1 MKDLTIELPN
11 RPGALAAMGEALGKA
26 GVSVG
31 GGGAY
36 LCRHEGVGHFLF
48 ADGEAAR
55 QALEA
60 AGIRVIGE
68 RNVLVQ
74 SLDQSEPGQLGKLS
88 RRMADAG
95 VNIETLYSDH
105 DHQLILVVD
114 DETQGRQVSE
124 IWKRER
130 AHKVS
135 GRKAHH
141 YSLALEWT
149 GSDERGTQNYRSYR
163 RDFTINSSGK
173 PSITGS
179 SDPAFRGDAARY
191 NPEELLV
198 ASLSSCHMLTYLH
211 LCATGGVIVL
221 AYQDNV
227 SGVMRETPDGAGEFE
242 RVSLHPTVTVAEA
255 HMTEKALALHHQ
267 AHEMCFVARSVR
279 FPVTVEASINPA
291 THT

>member
-1 MKDLTIELPN
+1 MRDLTIELPN
-11 RPGALAAMGEALGKA
+11 RPGALAEMGEALGKA
-26 GVSVG
+26 GVSVD

-36 LCRHEGVGHFLF
+36 LCREEGVGHFLF
-48 ADGEAAR
+48 VNGEAAR
-55 QALEA
+55 QALEK
-60 AGIRVIGE
+60 AGIRVIVE
-68 RNVLVQ
+68 RNALVQ
-74 SLDQSEPGQLGKLS
+74 SLEQSEPGQLGKLS
-88 RRMADAG
+88 RRMADAN

-124 IWKRER
+124 IWERER

-135 GRKAHH
+135 GRKAHR
-141 YSLALEWT
+141 YALALEWT
-149 GSDERGTQNYRSYR
+149 GSDEHGTQNYRSYR

-221 AYQDNV
+221 AYEDNA
-227 SGVMRETPDGAGEFE
+227 SGVMRETSQGAGDFE
-242 RVSLHPTVTVAEA
+242 EVSLHPIVTVAEA
-255 HMTEKALALHHQ
+255 QMAEKALSLHQQ
-267 AHEMCFVARSVR
+267 AHEMCFIARSVR
-279 FPVTVEASINPA
+279 FPVTVEASTRPA